1 MTLWLLTARWCTVA
15 GHLTILQLCSWS
27 RQWYDYVHKV
37 FCCCFCWS
45 ELRAALCCAVAVV
58 GVAWA
63 TTAPPHQQQRRG
75 GGAHTW
81 TQTLQSRSRTSH
93 LSLSTC
99 HPSPSLRAVTVS
111 RPPLAVCTIVTCHS
125 PGWAPAAVCSS
136 NLTQRWAVRSLVLE
150 PSEHSLLWTDY
161 KSFVWVLWSNIL
173 VTVSTLSQWRRGSWG
188 PSSIV
193 HNKLLHNYPTVKL
206 WSC

>member
-15 GHLTILQLCSWS
+15 GHLTILQLCRWY

-45 ELRAALCCAVAVV
+45 EPWAALCCAVAVELR
-58 GVAWA
+58 G
-63 TTAPPHQQQRRG
+63 PQQHHRTSSSSG
-75 GGAHTW
+75 LWGAHTW

-111 RPPLAVCTIVTCHS
+111 RPRAVQ
-125 PGWAPAAVCSS
+125 
-136 NLTQRWAVRSLVLE
+136 L
-150 PSEHSLLWTDY
+150 SLLPSLGTSSSVQL
-161 KSFVWVLWSNIL
+161 KL
-173 VTVSTLSQWRRGSWG
+173 VTAVSSEEPRAGAKWTLS
-188 PSSIV
+188 IV
-193 HNKLLHNYPTVKL
+193 DRL
-206 WSC
+206 

>member
-45 ELRAALCCAVAVV
+45 EPWAALCCAVLLLWSCV
-58 GVAWA
+58 GHNS
-63 TTAPPHQQQRRG
+63 TTAPAAAGCEVPIHGHRLSSHG
-75 GGAHTW
+75 PALHT
-81 TQTLQSRSRTSH
+81 SRYQHVILVPVSV
-93 LSLSTC
+93 LSPC
-99 HPSPSLRAVTVS
+99 HGHELYN
-111 RPPLAVCTIVTCHS
+111 CHS
-125 PGWAPAAVCSS
+125 SPVWAPAAVCSS
-136 NLTQRWAVRSLVLE
+136 NLTQQWAVRSLVLE

-161 KSFVWVLWSNIL
+161 KSFVWIIWSNIL